1 VTDLPQPPVL
11 EAASILE
18 VLNRHGVEYIVIG
31 AYAAQ
36 LHGAPI
42 RKTEDIDFTP
52 SRTRKNLE
60 LLSAALKEL
69 EARVRTVGVP
79 GGLPF
84 NHSGSS
90 LGRAAMWNLTCQ
102 HGDFDISFEPSGT
115 TGFEDLARQAVTLA
129 VGDVPA
135 RVASLEDVI
144 RSKQAAGRPK
154 DIAVLPTLMA
164 TARRRAAADPP
175 KPTT

>member
-11 EAASILE
+11 EAARIIE
-18 VLNRHGVEYIVIG
+18 VLNRHGVEYVVIG

-52 SRTRKNLE
+52 SRRRGNLDF
-60 LLSAALKEL
+60 LSAALKEL
-69 EARVRTVGVP
+69 GARIRTVGVP

-84 NHSGSS
+84 DHNGAS
-90 LGRAAMWNLTCQ
+90 LGRAAMWNLTCP
-102 HGDFDISFEPSGT
+102 HGDFDISYEPSGT
-115 TGFEDLARQAVTLA
+115 SGFDDLARDAVTLA
-129 VGDVPA
+129 VGGISA
-135 RVASLEDVI
+135 QVASLGDVI
-144 RSKQAAGRPK
+144 RSKRAAGRPK

-164 TARRRAAADPP
+164 FARRRATGETD
-175 KPTT
+175 